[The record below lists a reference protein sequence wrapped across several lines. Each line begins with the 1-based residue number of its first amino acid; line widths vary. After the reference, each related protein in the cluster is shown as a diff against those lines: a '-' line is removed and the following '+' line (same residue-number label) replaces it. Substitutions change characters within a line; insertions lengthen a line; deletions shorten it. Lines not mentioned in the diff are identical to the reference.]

1 MIGAWETS
9 KHILEFPRAI
19 AHIDGDAFFASCE
32 TALHPELRGRAVVTG
47 KERGIASSLSYEAKR
62 RGVRRGMM
70 LSEIKKICPDV
81 VILPSDYE
89 TYSLFS
95 KRMFEIMRRYTGA
108 IEEYGIDEGF
118 ADLTGMRGPLRMSY
132 EEIARAMKKAIDEEL
147 GFTVSVGLAPS
158 KSLAKIASKWQKPN
172 GFTSIPG
179 KAINGYLSALP
190 VENLWGVGP
199 NTAKYMNSLGI
210 VTAYDFISKP
220 FQYVCEKFSKPHQEM
235 WRELHGEYVWPLVTE
250 EKTSYASISKTKTFT
265 PPSSDSEY
273 LMAQLTRNLENAC
286 IKARRHGLVAKKIV
300 VYLRTQHFA
309 DAAVEAKITRASN
322 FPNDLVSHVRT
333 LFASIYKLQTPYRA
347 TGIVLADLEPESSIQ
362 SSLFESVIRVEK
374 MHRVYAAI
382 DSLDAAFGKHTVHL
396 GGSQATFTREQ
407 YTGERTRDTGRELLV
422 GETARQHL
430 NIPRI
435 MMRI

>member
-1 MIGAWETS
+1 MIGAWETP

-147 GFTVSVGLAPS
+147 GFTVSVGLAPQNLS
-158 KSLAKIASKWQKPN
+158 QKLHQSGKNPMAS
-172 GFTSIPG
+172 
-179 KAINGYLSALP
+179 P
-190 VENLWGVGP
+190 VFL
-199 NTAKYMNSLGI
+199 
-210 VTAYDFISKP
+210 
-220 FQYVCEKFSKPHQEM
+220 EK
-235 WRELHGEYVWPLVTE
+235 
-250 EKTSYASISKTKTFT
+250 
-265 PPSSDSEY
+265 
-273 LMAQLTRNLENAC
+273 QLT
-286 IKARRHGLVAKKIV
+286 
-300 VYLRTQHFA
+300 
-309 DAAVEAKITRASN
+309 
-322 FPNDLVSHVRT
+322 
-333 LFASIYKLQTPYRA
+333 
-347 TGIVLADLEPESSIQ
+347 
-362 SSLFESVIRVEK
+362 VI
-374 MHRVYAAI
+374 
-382 DSLDAAFGKHTVHL
+382 
-396 GGSQATFTREQ
+396 
-407 YTGERTRDTGRELLV
+407 
-422 GETARQHL
+422 
-430 NIPRI
+430 
-435 MMRI
+435 

>member
-1 MIGAWETS
+1 
-9 KHILEFPRAI
+9 
-19 AHIDGDAFFASCE
+19 
-32 TALHPELRGRAVVTG
+32 
-47 KERGIASSLSYEAKR
+47 
-62 RGVRRGMM
+62 MM

-179 KAINGYLSALP
+179 KAINGYLSAVP

-309 DAAVEAKITRASN
+309 DTAVEAKITRASN

-362 SSLFESVIRVEK
+362 SSLFESVIQVEK

-407 YTGERTRDTGRELLV
+407 YAGERTRETGRTLLV
-422 GETARQHL
+422 GETERQHL